1 MAELM
6 REVEGVPESW
16 PVIPEADLIPITDIT
31 GQPVNSDLAWVWQ
44 RIEAYSRERWTPR
57 EVVWLVQGCG
67 QWEPP
72 LAPVRLMQIESWSGE
87 WQASA
92 AKASPWGHIGLS
104 GDAHRITA
112 RVGENNPAPPVV
124 TKAAARLANYL
135 AQQIDGADPD
145 LWATK
150 MRWIV
155 TPPDEA
161 ITVGEGTAS
170 ITRGHKTEESY
181 ERAADYIAKALQ
193 YSGAADLLRPYRRMK

>member
-6 REVEGVPESW
+6 REIEALPESW
-16 PVIPEADLIPITDIT
+16 PVIPDAELIHVTNPT
-31 GQPVNSDLAWVWQ
+31 GQTVRDDLSWVWQ
-44 RIEAYSRERWTPR
+44 RIEAYCRERWTPR

-72 LAPVRLMQIESWSGE
+72 LSPVRLIQVESWSGE
-87 WQASA
+87 WLPSSA
-92 AKASPWGHIGLS
+92 AVSPWGHVGLS

-112 RVGENNPAPPVV
+112 LVGEGNPVPPAVM
-124 TKAAARLANYL
+124 KAAARMANYL
-135 AQQIDGADPD
+135 IQQIDGSDPD

-155 TPPDEA
+155 TPEA
-161 ITVGEGTAS
+161 VEQVQPA
-170 ITRGHKTEESY
+170 RTEESY
-181 ERAADYIAKALQ
+181 ERAPDYIAKALQ

>member
-6 REVEGVPESW
+6 REIEGLPEHW
-16 PVIPEADLIPITDIT
+16 PDIPEADLIPITDPH
-31 GQPVNSDLAWVWQ
+31 GSLVKSDLSWVWQ
-44 RIEAYSRERWTPR
+44 RIEAYCRERWTPR

-72 LAPVRLMQIESWSGE
+72 LAPVRLMQVESWSGE
-87 WQASA
+87 WLASA

-112 RVGENNPAPPVV
+112 LVGENNPVPPVV
-124 TKAAARLANYL
+124 MKAAGRLANYL
-135 AQQIDGADPD
+135 AQQIDGSDPD

-155 TPPDEA
+155 TPDVQEQVQPA
-161 ITVGEGTAS
+161 
-170 ITRGHKTEESY
+170 RTEESY

>member
-57 EVVWLVQGCG
+57 EVVWLVQGG
-67 QWEPP
+67 GAWTPP
-72 LAPVRLMQIESWSGE
+72 LSPVRIEMMETWAGD
-87 WQASA
+87 WMPGAG
-92 AKASPWGHIGLS
+92 KRSPWGSLVLS
-104 GDAHRITA
+104 GDAHRITGI
-112 RVGENNPAPPVV
+112 VGENNPVPPVV
-124 TKAAARLANYL
+124 MKAAARLANYL
-135 AQQIDGADPD
+135 TQQIDGSDPD